1 LSLSEPAS
9 WLKEHVELASAVL
22 GVSTSLFAVVRPAIT
37 AAYNRTLRKQRKQ
50 ASEEVEKCL
59 ALLRSL
65 DEAKEPVLKA
75 QNLGTYKSELLDNL
89 NGALAKLEFARG
101 QAAEKKARRLV
112 PREGWAKWLILY
124 PPLNVDGLLAQSC
137 FLGLVAVFLVL
148 GVRWIYRFSVPG
160 DFVGAAFA
168 VFVIGGYLSSAA
180 ARIHRVSV
188 LEVKLK
194 SAVPDG
200 LSFFERNLL
209 LFSQRGGDAFYDRVF
224 FYGAG
229 VFLLIVTVLLA
240 IVAPEL
246 KPNDLLKVGGP
257 VLAGMII
264 LRVTRA
270 SALASRK
277 LEVMKIALDVD
288 QVSLSAEKN

>member
-1 LSLSEPAS
+1 
-9 WLKEHVELASAVL
+9 
-22 GVSTSLFAVVRPAIT
+22 
-37 AAYNRTLRKQRKQ
+37 
-50 ASEEVEKCL
+50 
-59 ALLRSL
+59 
-65 DEAKEPVLKA
+65 
-75 QNLGTYKSELLDNL
+75 
-89 NGALAKLEFARG
+89 
-101 QAAEKKARRLV
+101 
-112 PREGWAKWLILY
+112 LILY

-160 DFVGAAFA
+160 DFVGAALA

-180 ARIHRVSV
+180 ARIHRVSA

-209 LFSQRGGDAFYDRVF
+209 LFSQRGGDAFYDRLF

-246 KPNDLLKVGGP
+246 KPNDLLKVAGP
-257 VLAGMII
+257 AVAGMII

-277 LEVMKIALDVD
+277 LEVMKIALDD

>member
-1 LSLSEPAS
+1 M
-9 WLKEHVELASAVL
+9 L
-22 GVSTSLFAVVRPAIT
+22 GVSTSLFAVARPAIT

-75 QNLGTYKSELLDNL
+75 QNLDTYKSELLDNL
-89 NGALAKLEFARG
+89 NGALAELEFARG
-101 QAAEKKARRLV
+101 QAAEKKARRLE

-137 FLGLVAVFLVL
+137 LLGLVAVFLVL

-160 DFVGAAFA
+160 DFVGAALA

-180 ARIHRVSV
+180 ARIHRVSA

-209 LFSQRGGDAFYDRVF
+209 LFSQRGGDAFYDRLF

-246 KPNDLLKVGGP
+246 KPNDLLKVAGP
-257 VLAGMII
+257 AVAGMII

-277 LEVMKIALDVD
+277 LEVMKIALDD